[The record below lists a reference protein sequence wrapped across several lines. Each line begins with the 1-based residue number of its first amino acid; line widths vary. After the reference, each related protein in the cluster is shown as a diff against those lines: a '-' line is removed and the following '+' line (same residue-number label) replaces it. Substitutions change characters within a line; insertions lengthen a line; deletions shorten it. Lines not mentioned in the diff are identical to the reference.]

1 MKWLPFESYVIEST
15 GIVSE
20 LVERLQSHTERPQFM
35 RLERP
40 HSEFIGYVSADG
52 FRIKPVMRSGAS
64 FVPELFG
71 RFTCGPEGTRVH
83 VEMIPSLAALTII
96 ALLAGTIGMMVFYS
110 GLRVYL
116 AIVGEILLAWL
127 FSIMGF
133 WREGGTSRRKLVKIL
148 HG

>member
-1 MKWLPFESYVIEST
+1 MTLLPIESYVVEST
-15 GIVSE
+15 DSVTE
-20 LVERLQSHTERPQFM
+20 LIERLQSHTERPRFM

-40 HSEFIGYVSADG
+40 QSEFVGWVSAEG
-52 FRIKPVMRSGAS
+52 FQIKPVIRSGAS

-83 VEMIPSLAALTII
+83 VEMIPSVAALTII
-96 ALLAGTIGMMVFYS
+96 AVLAGTIGMMVFYS
-110 GLRVYL
+110 GPRVYL

-133 WREGGTSRRKLVKIL
+133 WLEAGASRRKLKKIL
-148 HG
+148 GG